1 MAKGNGQMEWSEF
14 TNGLLSRMGK
24 FVMLPLVVIGVL
36 LCLGNKV
43 GLGTLILVVGCVLFV
58 LVALGLVI
66 FKPLLL
72 KKYPIERPDKYKV
85 DPTIPYEEL
94 SDFQKLAV
102 DHCDGDMVEAFIYM
116 MDNLDEATQ
125 VAYTKDISSDEA
137 AACLQGMNRMVE
149 RDHSEKERR
158 DAVELE
164 IALGCMQLTQEDV
177 QAAEKNPFVPKLW
190 AWAGVLLAGCVA
202 GGVVL
207 GFGTKFFAQNIV
219 ETVTVIIGVATTFV
233 VFKVV
238 YVLLNLIR
246 FRRAK
251 RIIEEQKDAQC

>member
-1 MAKGNGQMEWSEF
+1 MAKGNRPMEWAEF
-14 TNGLLSRMGK
+14 TNSLLSRLGK
-24 FVMLPLVVIGVL
+24 FIMLPLVVIGVL
-36 LCLGNKV
+36 LCLGKNV
-43 GLGTLILVVGCVLFV
+43 GLGVLLISGGCMLLV

-66 FKPLLL
+66 FKPLLI
-72 KKYPIERPDKYKV
+72 KKYPIKRPDKYKV

-102 DHCDGDMVEAFIYM
+102 DHCDGDMVEAFVYM
-116 MDNLDEATQ
+116 VDNLDEATQ
-125 VAYTKDISSDEA
+125 IAYTKDISSEEA
-137 AACLQGMNRMVE
+137 AACLEGMNRVVE
-149 RDHSEKERR
+149 RDNSEKERR

-177 QAAEKNPFVPKLW
+177 LATQKNPFVPKLW

-238 YVLLNLIR
+238 SVLLNLIR

-251 RIIEEQKDAQC
+251 RIIEEQKDAH